1 MKYEILI
8 SFISAS
14 IALTIMPGPDII
26 YVLLQSVSN
35 GKKYGIVASL
45 GLVSGIIVHTTLVA
59 FGVSALINQSPKLL
73 LLLKIIGAAY
83 LLYLAFKSYFSS
95 EEINIQNKVEKRK
108 LYSLF
113 KQGFIMN
120 VVNPKVSIFFLAFF
134 PGFLYSDTQN
144 TVMQFYVLGALFM
157 IQALLIF
164 SIVSISSGYFSNYI
178 QNHPKMNANI
188 KWAKVLVFIGI
199 ACFILIS

>member
-1 MKYEILI
+1 LKYEILI

>member
-95 EEINIQNKVEKRK
+95 EEINIQNKVKKRK
-108 LYSLF
+108 VLSLF

>member
-1 MKYEILI
+1 
-8 SFISAS
+8 
-14 IALTIMPGPDII
+14 MPGPDII

-95 EEINIQNKVEKRK
+95 EEINIQNKVKKRK
-108 LYSLF
+108 VLSLF

>member
-83 LLYLAFKSYFSS
+83 LLYLAFKS
-95 EEINIQNKVEKRK
+95 
-108 LYSLF
+108 
-113 KQGFIMN
+113 
-120 VVNPKVSIFFLAFF
+120 
-134 PGFLYSDTQN
+134 
-144 TVMQFYVLGALFM
+144 
-157 IQALLIF
+157 
-164 SIVSISSGYFSNYI
+164 
-178 QNHPKMNANI
+178 
-188 KWAKVLVFIGI
+188 
-199 ACFILIS
+199 